1 MQDLVMDVTRLLS
14 RGLDG
19 RLPTGVDRVS
29 LEYVRH
35 FGSRAKALVRYRG
48 HWIELRET
56 GSRRLFEALLAP
68 GPEYAKVIRSCVA
81 KALWQSW
88 SMRKHSV
95 LLNMGHSGLDEA
107 DYAVQLR
114 RREMQPIFFLHD
126 LIPLSYP
133 EYCRA
138 GEAKKH
144 LRRVQTMLSTGQ
156 GLIVNSVDTRQAI
169 ERFALEQGF
178 GAPVIGVAPL
188 APAAMMA
195 TGQQRPLDAPYFV
208 MLGTIEPRK
217 NHLMLL
223 QVWRQLV
230 EELGNRAPHLVIIG
244 QRGWECEQVV
254 DLLERSAMLK
264 KHVHEYG
271 TCDDA
276 NLARWLSHA
285 QALLFP
291 SFAEGFGMP
300 IVEALVSGVPVLASN
315 LRVFEEIAGSI
326 PDYLDPVDGL
336 GWRRAVQDYMQP
348 NSHARL
354 AQLERLKHFQ
364 APTWAQHFDVVESLL
379 EQVTHRTVRP

>member
-14 RGLDG
+14 RGLEKK
-19 RLPTGVDRVS
+19 LPTGVDRVS

-35 FGSRAKALVRYRG
+35 FGDRAKALVRYRG
-48 HWIELRET
+48 RWIELRET
-56 GSRRLFEALLAP
+56 ASRRVFEALLAP
-68 GPEYAKVIRSCVA
+68 DPELAKIIRGCVA
-81 KALWQSW
+81 REFWRGW
-88 SMRKHSV
+88 SVRKHGV
-95 LLNMGHSGLDEA
+95 LLNMGHSGLDDA
-107 DYAVQLR
+107 DYVVQLQ
-114 RREMQPIFFLHD
+114 RREMRPFFFLHD
-126 LIPLSYP
+126 LIPLTYP

-138 GEAKKH
+138 GEAKRH
-144 LRRVQTMLSTGQ
+144 LRRLQTMLSMGH
-156 GLIVNSVDTRQAI
+156 GLIVNSIDTRNEV
-169 ERFALEQGF
+169 ERFALAQGF
-178 GAPVIGVAPL
+178 GTPAIAVAPL
-188 APAAMMA
+188 APAAMMPV
-195 TGQQRPLDAPYFV
+195 TLERPLDAPYFV

-217 NHLMLL
+217 NHLMVL

-230 EELGNRAPHLVIIG
+230 EELGIRAPHLVIIG

-254 DLLERSAMLK
+254 DLLERSAVLK

-276 NLARWLSHA
+276 SLARWLSHA

-300 IVEALVSGVPVLASN
+300 IVEALVLGVPVLASN

-336 GWRRAVQDYMQP
+336 GWRSAVQDYMQP
-348 NSHARL
+348 NSQARL
-354 AQLERLKHFQ
+354 AQLERLKHFE